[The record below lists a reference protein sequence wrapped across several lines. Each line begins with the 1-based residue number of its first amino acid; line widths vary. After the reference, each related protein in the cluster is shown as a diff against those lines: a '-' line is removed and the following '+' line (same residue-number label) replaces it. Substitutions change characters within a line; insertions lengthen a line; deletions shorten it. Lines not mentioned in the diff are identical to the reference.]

1 MVLPD
6 RPGVGVLIE
15 AADGAA
21 VNFMAL
27 VKRGIGVMSEVL
39 PVAEQ
44 AMVGGGER
52 QVLPGRKGMRVSA
65 GGAESVGAGLRAEV
79 TGGQP

>member
-1 MVLPD
+1 
-6 RPGVGVLIE
+6 
-15 AADGAA
+15 
-21 VNFMAL
+21 
-27 VKRGIGVMSEVL
+27 MSEVL